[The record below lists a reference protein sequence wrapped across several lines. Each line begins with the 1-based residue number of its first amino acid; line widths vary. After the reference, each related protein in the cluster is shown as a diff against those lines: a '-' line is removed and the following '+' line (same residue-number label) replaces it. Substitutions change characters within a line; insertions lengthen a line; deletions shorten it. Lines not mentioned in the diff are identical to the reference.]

1 MRVIRPPSARTTTL
15 LFLLLLNFLCAVA
28 GCGTIPNALAL
39 IRTSRFYQQAPKFVA
54 TRGPVS
60 TAEGRD
66 IIARLERQ
74 TGKTDILT
82 RHLAF
87 EQAIS
92 DSPLILGNRV
102 TLLENGRA
110 TYPAML
116 AAIRAARHN
125 INLETFIFSDDTVG
139 REFAGALIAKRHQG
153 VEVNIIYDSFG
164 CYDTPERFFSLLR
177 ANGIKVLQFDPISP
191 WSARAHWSPDHR
203 DHRKLL
209 VIDGQV
215 AFTGGMNVSGSYS
228 SGFRP
233 VGEEGTDGMLR
244 HWRDTDVEIQGPAVA
259 EFQTIFLATWMRQ
272 HGPPLTGRDYFPA
285 LHDQGSEIVRVL
297 GSIPEQ
303 FSIIYVTLISAINN
317 AETNVYITDAYFAP
331 DVQML
336 EALEAAAQRGVD
348 VRLLVP
354 ARSNEPIIGPATR
367 SHYSELLSAG
377 VRIYEWQG
385 KMLHAKTATI
395 DEVWSTVGSSN
406 LDWWSIARNNEVNAV
421 VLSSD
426 FARRM
431 NLMFRQ
437 DMEDSEEIELVQW
450 KKRSVFE
457 RIEESIAGSME
468 PLL

>member
-1 MRVIRPPSARTTTL
+1 M
-15 LFLLLLNFLCAVA
+15 
-28 GCGTIPNALAL
+28 
-39 IRTSRFYQQAPKFVA
+39 A

-60 TAEGRD
+60 TAEGKD

-102 TLLENGRA
+102 TLLENARA
-110 TYPAML
+110 AYPAML
-116 AAIRAARHN
+116 EAIRAARHN

-139 REFAGALIAKRHQG
+139 REFADALIAKRRQG
-153 VEVNIIYDSFG
+153 VEVNILYDSFG
-164 CYDTPERFFSLLR
+164 CYDTPESFFSLLR
-177 ANGIKVLQFDPISP
+177 ANGIRVLQFDPISP
-191 WSARAHWSPDHR
+191 WSARVHWSPDHR

-233 VGEEGTDGMLR
+233 VGEEGPNGMLR
-244 HWRDTDVEIQGPAVA
+244 HWRDTDVEVQGPAVA
-259 EFQTIFLATWMRQ
+259 QFQTLFLATWMTQ
-272 HGPPLTGRDYFPA
+272 HGPPLIGRDYFPA
-285 LHDQGSEIVRVL
+285 IHDQGNEIVRVL
-297 GSIPEQ
+297 GSNPEQ
-303 FSIIYVTLISAINN
+303 FSSIYVTLISAINN

-336 EALEAAAQRGVD
+336 EALKAATQRGVD

-367 SHYSELLSAG
+367 SHYSELLRAG

-395 DEVWSTVGSSN
+395 DDVWSTVGSSN

-421 VLSSD
+421 VLSCD

-437 DMEDSEEIELVQW
+437 DMEDSEEINLQQW
-450 KKRSVFE
+450 KKRSIFE
-457 RIEESIAGSME
+457 RIEESIAGSTE